1 MRTRVF
7 AACAAAGLLFAA
19 ACRKKQPEQVPQP
32 KAAEPAQAAAPAEKP
47 PATAAGNYLRG
58 QVDQIAKA
66 KAAKELYEK
75 TEKSNLDSL
84 DLNKAGG
91 N

>member
-1 MRTRVF
+1 MTNRSLMAWLVP
-7 AACAAAGLLFAA
+7 ALLLAA
-19 ACRKKQPEQVPQP
+19 ACKKKQPEQVPQP
-32 KAAEPAQAAAPAEKP
+32 KAEPAQAAAPAEKP

-58 QVDQIAKA
+58 QVDQISKA

-75 TEKSNLDSL
+75 TEKTNLDSL
-84 DLNKAGG
+84 DLNKTGG

>member
-1 MRTRVF
+1 MKKGYLM
-7 AACAAAGLLFAA
+7 AGLLPGLLFAA
-19 ACRKKQPEQVPQP
+19 ACKKKAPEQIPQP
-32 KAAEPAQAAAPAEKP
+32 KAEPAQAAAPAEKP
-47 PATAAGNYLRG
+47 PETAAGNYLRG

-75 TEKSNLDSL
+75 TEKANLNSL
-84 DLNKAGG
+84 DLNNTGG